1 MFGRQVTMKLKSD
14 AASEFIRLNQTVV
27 NAILREQHGFLS
39 ETIHMNPE
47 RSSVIVNSLWNS
59 QADEANYDK
68 TGYLQ
73 TLKLLADVVEGTPMV
88 KTFELAIPSFQL
100 AAAA

>member
-14 AASEFIRLNQTVV
+14 AGWEFIRLYQTVV
-27 NAILREQHGFLS
+27 NAILLEQPGFLS
-39 ETIHMNPE
+39 ETIHMNSE
-47 RSSVIVNSLWNS
+47 RSSVIVNSLWDS
-59 QADEANYDK
+59 REHEASYDK

-88 KTFELAIPSFQL
+88 KTFELAIPSFEL
-100 AAAA
+100 AIAA